1 MYEWFQCPFCNLF
14 WFFSPAIWICF
25 QTSVCLCEPM
35 WGECADR
42 DHSRSHYQRL
52 QPINV
57 KEMGPT
63 RHSNTNIP
71 ENNCSQYNVHHN
83 QNLFLWKA
91 DYPCGQSSCDIHVNV
106 FILFENVIHI
116 LLDSADF
123 LIQIHITFASF
134 SRYCLLIHIVIFY
147 IL

>member
-71 ENNCSQYNVHHN
+71 ENNCSQYNVHQN
-83 QNLFLWKA
+83 QNLFFIKSWLSLWPK
-91 DYPCGQSSCDIHVNV
+91 
-106 FILFENVIHI
+106 
-116 LLDSADF
+116 F
-123 LIQIHITFASF
+123 LWYTCICIYTIWKWNTHFVRLCWFFDTNSYHF
-134 SRYCLLIHIVIFY
+134 C
-147 IL
+147 